1 MERRRPAMG
10 DINLETEAGQVAELA
25 LASVAPLPDGH
36 GSVVLPD
43 GYTIKQFDDEKFNDS
58 PRRKRGA
65 VTVRD
70 LNSLI
75 IYVQR
80 HADDHSIVLLD
91 PDRRTF
97 TAYLNH
103 HAAIGKGNPGWA
115 DHLACYQPRFTQA
128 WTDWTGHA
136 EKWLEQETFGLLL
149 ETRITEIAEPDGAT
163 VLGAAENFRAHINV
177 TFRSGKKL
185 SNGLVQFEYI
195 EEEQVGEFKMP
206 SELTLLLKPFDGGED
221 VELKAKLDYS
231 LRQGKPPVFRLRLG
245 DAPRY
250 LLDRAFDEM
259 AEKVSAATGVSVLK
273 GTWQAPA

>member
-1 MERRRPAMG
+1 MERRRPAM
-10 DINLETEAGQVAELA
+10 DNINLETEAGQIAKIA
-25 LASVAPLPDGH
+25 IAAASPLEDGY
-36 GSVVLPD
+36 GSVILPD
-43 GYTIKQFDDEKFNDS
+43 GYSIKQFDDEKFDPV
-58 PRRKRGA
+58 PRRMRGTA
-65 VTVRD
+65 VLRD

-75 IYVQR
+75 VYVQR
-80 HADDHSIVLLD
+80 HADEASLVLLD

-103 HAAIGKGNPGWA
+103 HQSRGPAGWA
-115 DHLACYQPRFTQA
+115 DHQACYQPRFTQA
-128 WTDWTGHA
+128 WTDWTAHA
-136 EKWLEQETFGLLL
+136 EKWIEQETFGLLL

-195 EEEQVGEFKMP
+195 EEEQVGDFKMP
-206 SELTLLLKPFDGGED
+206 SELVLVLKPFDGAED

-231 LRQGKPPVFRLRLG
+231 LRQGKPPVFRIRLG

-250 LLDRAFDEM
+250 LLDQAFDEM
-259 AEKVSAATGVSVLK
+259 AEKVSEATGVIVLK
-273 GTWQAPA
+273 GTWQAP